1 MQFPPLD
8 GFCLGMPQHPDS
20 SAMGNILDVT
30 FTFDDCVAWLLIGI
44 WGQFEQ
50 II

>member
-1 MQFPPLD
+1 MQFPSLSLHSM
-8 GFCLGMPQHPDS
+8 GPDS
-20 SAMGNILDVT
+20 SAMGQIDVT